1 MSSEWRRA
9 NEPARGRR
17 RDGYWNGE
25 TDRERMVRELEESRK
40 LGGMV
45 LAVVVLQVVTILL
58 LAASMVWL
66 CAALGA
72 TE

>member
-1 MSSEWRRA
+1 MWRRA

-25 TDRERMVRELEESRK
+25 TDRERMVRDLEESRK
-40 LGGMV
+40 HGG
-45 LAVVVLQVVTILL
+45 LALVVAVLQAVTILL
-58 LAASMVWL
+58 LAAAMVWL

>member
-9 NEPARGRR
+9 NEPARGCR

-58 LAASMVWL
+58 LAAAMVWL